1 MKSCQDIELKQTL
14 SISIKE
20 LKHFEEL
27 IDQLSGVLQLKICTL
42 ELLVDLVTHRE
53 IDFDLFFLFLFI

>member
-53 IDFDLFFLFLFI
+53 IDFDLL